1 MTAAGAIRLERFY
14 GACPRCGA
22 SRYPLDERLGLEGF
36 VSPQAKKLLC
46 LAGASWSFAGAA
58 GHLAE
63 FCGLRTCD
71 QTIRTVCYQEAGRLA
86 DWLHADPAAGA
97 GFAAAA
103 GDIEFQTDGTMVNT
117 WEGWREMR
125 LGIFAK
131 RPRGRAAT
139 AAEWDTRR
147 LPPPQARVL
156 FGGIE
161 TAEHFGPR
169 IRRWAGRLGIRDP
182 AEVSVLG
189 DGAEWIWNQTAVQLP
204 GARGLL
210 DIYHGSEH
218 LAGCAKVLHGEAAAA
233 ARAWVDE
240 GRQALLAEGAAG
252 VQAHLAAARAGAR
265 SAAKRAAL
273 GEVARYF
280 ERRRAYLGYAER
292 LAAGQS
298 IGSGL
303 VEGACKQGIGR
314 RMKQT
319 GARWRVRRAN
329 RMATLCCTL
338 HGDTWKP
345 YWDHRLN

>member
-1 MTAAGAIRLERFY
+1 
-14 GACPRCGA
+14 
-22 SRYPLDERLGLEGF
+22 
-36 VSPQAKKLLC
+36 

-71 QTIRTVCYQEAGRLA
+71 QTIRAVCYEEAGGMA
-86 DWLHADPAAGA
+86 DWLHAAKAAGQ

-131 RPRGRAAT
+131 RARGQPAPAS
-139 AAEWDTRR
+139 AWDTRR
-147 LPPPQARVL
+147 LPAPHARVL
-156 FGGIE
+156 FGGIA

-169 IRRWAGRLGIRDP
+169 IRRWAARLGIRE
-182 AEVSVLG
+182 AAAVSVLG
-189 DGAEWIWNQTAVQLP
+189 DGAEWIWNQAAVQLP
-204 GARGLL
+204 GSRGLL
-210 DIYHGSEH
+210 DIYHGGEH
-218 LAGCAKVLHGEAAAA
+218 LAGCAKALYGEGAA
-233 ARAWVDE
+233 ARAWLDQ
-240 GRQALLAEGAAG
+240 GRQALLTEGAAG
-252 VQAHLAAARAGAR
+252 VQAHLAATRATTR
-265 SAAKRAAL
+265 SAARREAL
-273 GEVARYF
+273 DDGARYF
-280 ERRRAYLGYAER
+280 ARRADYLGYAER
-292 LAAGQS
+292 LASGQS

-303 VEGACKQGIGR
+303 VEGACKQVIGR

-329 RMATLCCTL
+329 RIATLCCTF